1 LETVVMSKEPL
12 LILGDFN
19 IHVDVADNLDCI
31 KFLDMLES
39 VGLQQHV
46 KQWWGPV

>member
-1 LETVVMSKEPL
+1 VVMSKEPL

-19 IHVDVADNLDCI
+19 IHVDVAENLDSI

-39 VGLQQHV
+39 VGLQLRPQITLIYV
-46 KQWWGPV
+46 ID